1 MKIYINSKLRYLFI
15 ICIFV
20 FLDQFSKLYIN
31 LNINE
36 LFNKELVIFTV
47 DYVRNFGA
55 AFNIFSGSRL
65 FLSLISLISTIILTN
80 FIFLRED
87 KVINKYGLSFILSG
101 SIGNGIDRFYYGYV
115 IDFIKIKYIDFPVFN
130 IADIAI
136 NIGVVIMILSYLRNK
151 H

>member
-1 MKIYINSKLRYLFI
+1 MKMHLNNKLRYLFI

-20 FLDQFSKLYIN
+20 FFDQFSKLYIN
-31 LNINE
+31 LNIDK
-36 LFNKELVIFTV
+36 LFNKDLIIFKV
-47 DYVRNFGA
+47 DYVTNFGA

-65 FLSLISLISTIILTN
+65 FLSLISLISSIILFN

-101 SIGNGIDRFYYGYV
+101 CIGNGIDRFYYGYV
-115 IDFIKIKYIDFPVFN
+115 IDFINIKYIDFPVFN
-130 IADIAI
+130 IADLAI
-136 NIGVVIMILSYLRNK
+136 NVGVVIMILSYLRNK